1 MSKHHRTVLVIDD
14 SGKNDG
20 DYQHYLCQDTIFS
33 YQVFTERNDTST
45 LALCRSHPI
54 DGILLEL
61 HSPHTS
67 CFEFLGQLKQ
77 QMGEH
82 CPPIVVI
89 DSDDVEMAVQ
99 SFKNGA
105 ADYLVRERITPH
117 DLRVAMRSAIANAES
132 RRERQQRYQDL
143 AEAMPQIVWIADAT
157 GNINY
162 WNQRWYEY
170 TGLSEAESM
179 GVSGVSR
186 VHPDDRDRTLA
197 QWRQSVANGESFEI
211 EYRIRRGDGVYHW
224 FISRGLPT
232 RDPQGNII
240 GWIGTITDIEAIKRS
255 EQQVRRVL
263 DSLFSFVGVITPDG
277 VLMEVNQTA
286 LAAASLQPSD
296 VLGQPFEQAYWWS
309 YDTQVQRQLKAA
321 IQRAAAGE
329 TVRYDVQVR
338 LGVDQFII
346 LDFALVPVLD
356 EAGQVEYLIPSGID
370 ISDRIQSKAELQDTQ
385 AQLQQQLAEIEAI
398 YQSAPIGLNVL
409 DRELRFVRINQQL
422 ADINGLPV
430 AAHIGRTVRELL
442 PDLAD
447 TAEQLLLPILET
459 GEPLFNV
466 EIEGETPAQPGVKRT
481 WLEHFLPLKV
491 GDSVIGISTVCEDI
505 TERKRVEAALRESE
519 ARFRNMADNAPMM
532 VWVTDATGNCTYLS
546 QSWYNFTGQTEA
558 EGLGLGWLNA
568 VHSQDRKLTRDTFL
582 RANERHEAFRVEYR
596 LRRQDGNYRYCID
609 AANPWLGE
617 DGEFKGYIGSIIDI
631 SDRQQAEAALKEAHI
646 QLEAALAA
654 GSIYTWRWNIAENSV
669 MTDRNFAHL
678 FGVDSQQAATGLPLD
693 QFLNAIEPE
702 DRPQVT
708 AEIEQ
713 AIATG
718 EDYGA
723 EYRVRD
729 ADGKQRW
736 VIARGRVEYDAN
748 GNAITFPGALADISD
763 RKQAEVALRRSEERY
778 RTLFESID
786 EGFCV
791 IKMLFDQQ
799 DRPLDYRFL
808 EVNPMFEQ
816 QTGLKQAEGKTARQ
830 LIPNLEDYWFE
841 IYGKVALTG
850 EPVRFENG
858 SEPMNRWFDVYAFR
872 VGEPEQRNV
881 AILFKDISDRK
892 QAEEAL
898 KESEQRFRTL
908 ADNISQLAWMAD
920 ENGWIFWY
928 NQRWFDYTGTTLAQ
942 MQGWGWQQV
951 HHPDYVEGVVEKIS
965 RCYETGEPWEDT
977 FPLRGKDGQYRW
989 FLSRALPIRDE
1000 AGNICCWFGTN
1011 TDITERKQ
1019 TEEALRER
1027 EQRLDLATSAA
1038 QLGVFEWDIQTDY
1051 AVWENPQMYQIFGHT
1066 LEDGTLNQAQFVG
1079 SVIHPDDREAF
1090 EQALA
1095 EGIQGNHLFHF
1106 ICRIRRRHDSQWRW
1120 IEFNG
1125 QLDVALD
1132 GTPLRLVGVVGD
1144 ITEQKQVEAQRE
1156 QLFEQEQAAREA
1168 AERANRIKDEF
1179 LAILSHE
1186 LRTPLNP
1193 ILGWTKL
1200 LQIRKFDAAK
1210 TAEALAIIERNAKLQ
1225 VQLIDDLLDIAKIL
1239 RGKLS
1244 LEITPVNLSSVI
1256 AAAIDTVRATAVA
1269 KSISLHGVVPNI
1281 GQVSGDAARLQQIVW
1296 NLLSNAIKF
1305 TPNGGRVD
1313 IWLQRVDNQAEITV
1327 KDTGKG
1333 INPNFLGYI
1342 FESFRQ
1348 EDASITRKY
1357 GGLGL
1362 GLAIVR
1368 QLVEAHGG
1376 TITVDS
1382 FGEGLG
1388 ATFTVRLPLL
1398 NGESESK
1405 QTATLRQPE
1414 LDLTGIRV
1422 LAVDDEPDACELL
1435 KILLTQ
1441 YGADVLTVTSAS
1453 QVLTTLT
1460 SFEPDV
1466 LICDIGMPDID
1477 GYTLLQQIR
1486 ALPPEKGGQIPAIA
1500 LTAYARQEDQQ
1511 RALNSG
1517 YQRHLPKPL
1526 EPEQLV
1532 RAVVVLAQQ

>member
-1 MSKHHRTVLVIDD
+1 VIDD

-33 YQVFTERNDTST
+33 YRVFTERYDTST

-67 CFEFLGQLKQ
+67 CFEFLGQLQ
-77 QMGEH
+77 EQMGEH

-99 SFKNGA
+99 AFKNGA
-105 ADYLVRERITPH
+105 ADYLVRERITPN
-117 DLRVAMRSAIANAES
+117 DVRVAMGSAIANAES
-132 RRERQQRYQDL
+132 RRERQRRQEHHHLQQLIDQAPIGIGIGTGGGDVRVINDAMLHLYGLTRAEFEQQGIKGDFIQGFLPPQEQQLRRRDGSRVPVWINVTPWMDDTDEYLVFAVDLTEIKQTETALQTSQQRYQDL

-179 GVSGVSR
+179 GISGVST

-197 QWRQSVANGESFEI
+197 QWRQSVVNGESFEI

-296 VLGQPFEQAYWWS
+296 VLGQPFEQTYWWS
-309 YDTQVQRQLKAA
+309 YDPQVQHQLKAA
-321 IQRAAAGE
+321 IQRAVAGE

-338 LGVDQFII
+338 LGTDQFII
-346 LDFALVPVLD
+346 IDFALVPLLD

-370 ISDRIQSKAELQDTQ
+370 ISDRVQWEAKLQDTQ

-481 WLEHFLPLKV
+481 WLEHFLPLNV

-519 ARFRNMADNAPMM
+519 ARFRNMADHAPMM
-532 VWVTDATGNCTYLS
+532 VWVTDATGHCTYLS

-568 VHSQDRKLTRDTFL
+568 VHSQDRKLTLDTFL
-582 RANERHEAFRVEYR
+582 RANERQEAFRVEYR

-617 DGEFKGYIGSIIDI
+617 EGEFKGYIGSIIDI

-654 GSIYTWRWNIAENSV
+654 GSIYTWRWNIADNSV
-669 MTDRNFAHL
+669 TTDRNFAHL

-763 RKQAEVALRRSEERY
+763 RKQAEESLRRSEERY

-808 EVNPMFEQ
+808 EVNPIFEQ
-816 QTGLKQAEGKTARQ
+816 QTGLEQAEGKTARQ
-830 LIPNLEDYWFE
+830 LIPNLEDDWFE

-892 QAEEAL
+892 QTEEAL

-928 NQRWFDYTGTTLAQ
+928 NQRWFEYTGTTLEQ

-1000 AGNICCWFGTN
+1000 AGNISCWFGTN
-1011 TDITERKQ
+1011 TDITDLRQTQIALQQTSERLNLALKSAPLILFNQDQELRYTWIYNPAFDFAVQDVIGKQDADLVSPESAAHLTQLKQQVLDTGVGLRQEVKITKNGETIYYDLTIDPIRDSQDTIVGITCAAVDINGIKQ

-1038 QLGVFEWDIQTDY
+1038 QLGVFEWNIQADY
-1051 AVWENPQMYQIFGHT
+1051 AVWENTQMYQIFGHT
-1066 LEDGTLNQAQFVG
+1066 LEEGILSKDEFMER
-1079 SVIHPDDREAF
+1079 VIHPDDRETF

-1095 EGIQGNHLFHF
+1095 EGIQGNNLFYF

-1120 IEFNG
+1120 IEVNG

-1132 GTPLRLVGVVGD
+1132 GTPRRLVGVVGD
-1144 ITEQKQVEAQRE
+1144 K
-1156 QLFEQEQAAREA
+1156 
-1168 AERANRIKDEF
+1168 
-1179 LAILSHE
+1179 
-1186 LRTPLNP
+1186 
-1193 ILGWTKL
+1193 
-1200 LQIRKFDAAK
+1200 
-1210 TAEALAIIERNAKLQ
+1210 
-1225 VQLIDDLLDIAKIL
+1225 
-1239 RGKLS
+1239 
-1244 LEITPVNLSSVI
+1244 
-1256 AAAIDTVRATAVA
+1256 
-1269 KSISLHGVVPNI
+1269 
-1281 GQVSGDAARLQQIVW
+1281 
-1296 NLLSNAIKF
+1296 
-1305 TPNGGRVD
+1305 
-1313 IWLQRVDNQAEITV
+1313 
-1327 KDTGKG
+1327 
-1333 INPNFLGYI
+1333 
-1342 FESFRQ
+1342 
-1348 EDASITRKY
+1348 
-1357 GGLGL
+1357 
-1362 GLAIVR
+1362 
-1368 QLVEAHGG
+1368 
-1376 TITVDS
+1376 
-1382 FGEGLG
+1382 
-1388 ATFTVRLPLL
+1388 
-1398 NGESESK
+1398 
-1405 QTATLRQPE
+1405 
-1414 LDLTGIRV
+1414 
-1422 LAVDDEPDACELL
+1422 
-1435 KILLTQ
+1435 
-1441 YGADVLTVTSAS
+1441 
-1453 QVLTTLT
+1453 
-1460 SFEPDV
+1460 
-1466 LICDIGMPDID
+1466 
-1477 GYTLLQQIR
+1477 
-1486 ALPPEKGGQIPAIA
+1486 
-1500 LTAYARQEDQQ
+1500 
-1511 RALNSG
+1511 
-1517 YQRHLPKPL
+1517 
-1526 EPEQLV
+1526 
-1532 RAVVVLAQQ
+1532 